1 MDTLKLRKKDFLN
14 IIDKVF
20 EDENLSKHLDK
31 KEFITTYFN
40 HIIKR
45 LKSDG
50 VYKFTRDKYQTSIRL
65 YFYYSQEKNIYVIL
79 ALALIERVLYDET
92 SD

>member
-1 MDTLKLRKKDFLN
+1 MDKLKLRKKDFVN

-20 EDENLSKHLDK
+20 EDDNLSKHLDK
-31 KEFITTYFN
+31 KEFTKTYFG
-40 HIIKR
+40 IIKR
-45 LKSDG
+45 LKDNSI
-50 VYKFTRDKYQTSIRL
+50 YQFTRDKYQTSIRL

-79 ALALIERVLYDET
+79 ALALIERVLFDET